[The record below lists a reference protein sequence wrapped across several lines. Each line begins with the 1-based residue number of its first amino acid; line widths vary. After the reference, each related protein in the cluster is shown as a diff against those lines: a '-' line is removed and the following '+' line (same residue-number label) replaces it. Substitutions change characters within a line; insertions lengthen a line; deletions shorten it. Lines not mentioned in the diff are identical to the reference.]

1 MRTQGQIFLL
11 KITRKYSEERI
22 AWKCGVTQPVVS
34 RWISGKRKPNYES
47 RKTLLEQYGIP
58 MDTWDQPVEDA

>member
-1 MRTQGQIFLL
+1 MRTQGQVLLL
-11 KITRKYSEERI
+11 KLANKLSEVRV

-47 RKTLLEQYGIP
+47 RKTLFEQYSIP
-58 MDTWDQPVEDA
+58 MDTWDQPAEDE